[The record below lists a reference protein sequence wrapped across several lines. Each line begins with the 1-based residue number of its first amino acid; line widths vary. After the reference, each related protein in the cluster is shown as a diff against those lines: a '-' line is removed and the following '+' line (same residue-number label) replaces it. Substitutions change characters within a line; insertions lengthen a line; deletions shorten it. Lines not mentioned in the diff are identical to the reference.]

1 MVVRTAL
8 VIMATSFRSNSA
20 YLQVLL
26 LTALFL
32 SRDLMMIRTIV
43 PSIIVMMAIIVIVC
57 RYRANIVIM
66 FPIIIY

>member
-1 MVVRTAL
+1 MVMRTAL
-8 VIMATSFRSNSA
+8 VIMATSFRSNYA